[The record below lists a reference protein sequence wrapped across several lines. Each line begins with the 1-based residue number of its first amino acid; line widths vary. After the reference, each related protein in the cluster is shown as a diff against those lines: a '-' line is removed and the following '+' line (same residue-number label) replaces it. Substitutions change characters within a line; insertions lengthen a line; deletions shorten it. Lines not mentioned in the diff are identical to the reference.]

1 MELLRR
7 YLISQPPSFVGLN
20 PSCTNPQGHITWPE
34 RRLYDLVPRI
44 AIKGDNEEL
53 MVDGMPGRPALSRV
67 GVLCVS
73 PHLMEPTSPCLD
85 TFVCVKSPLERTS
98 CRYSFW
104 FTDFSIEPENEFLKI
119 ATWLILPEVIRSS
132 QRLSHACLSISINT
146 SKLRMAHYISYSLF
160 DNPLLL
166 GYL

>member
-1 MELLRR
+1 MYIYTSKYDCPAKWFVRYIYVFRHVLTFLWGVCGFSEFYVCRIKCRHRRRGIVTLRNRPYSRRWFGIGLIVGAPLGSQCAPVGRYGGILSLLQQYSIILRS
-7 YLISQPPSFVGLN
+7 LVCSVL
-20 PSCTNPQGHITWPE
+20 
-34 RRLYDLVPRI
+34 LY
-44 AIKGDNEEL
+44 
-53 MVDGMPGRPALSRV
+53 
-67 GVLCVS
+67 
-73 PHLMEPTSPCLD
+73 
-85 TFVCVKSPLERTS
+85 VCFAP
-98 CRYSFW
+98 
-104 FTDFSIEPENEFLKI
+104 KI

>member
-1 MELLRR
+1 MVR
-7 YLISQPPSFVGLN
+7 PGLTAAWCA
-20 PSCTNPQGHITWPE
+20 SLSDGT
-34 RRLYDLVPRI
+34 YD
-44 AIKGDNEEL
+44 
-53 MVDGMPGRPALSRV
+53 
-67 GVLCVS
+67 
-73 PHLMEPTSPCLD
+73 SPCLD
-85 TFVCVKSPLERTS
+85 IVCVKTLGVAPLRILL
-98 CRYSFW
+98 RRLMPYSNSL
-104 FTDFSIEPENEFLKI
+104 FTDFSIEPEKTVCFLKI